1 MTANTTSVFVRWL
14 VIVVLAT
21 ATAGMVAVSLRANY
35 LFGYGFGQS
44 EEKAHVFGWANVAAD
59 LWKVSG
65 LIVLTSLWRSQQ
77 RRIAIALIP
86 IWLLC
91 LLWGLAGAIGVYAQD
106 RTALIGARQATAA
119 TLRDVEQELAFIA
132 QRLEGLTQRSVAQVD
147 AAIATVL
154 ARPIKFADRIRGTVG
169 KISANCT
176 KEERTTAD
184 ACAEVAVLREERAS
198 AVEAEGLLA
207 RRRLLEV
214 QVTRLRETGGSL
226 AADPVAELFAWL
238 SRGQLSVRDISFGFP
253 LFFAVLV
260 ELVSAFG
267 PTGVVA
273 YAEATRRPTSVT
285 HLSRPVATGRD
296 LSRIVGSGR
305 DNTDAM
311 PHEGRVAHYMADRT
325 EPANGPMAVGA
336 EELFADYEQWCA
348 ANDLRA
354 LTLVE
359 FVDELDSVRESPRL
373 AGKITKF
380 GSRYFGIA
388 LVADARAETTKGE
401 SELR

>member
-35 LFGYGFGQS
+35 LFGYGFGQT

-65 LIVLTSLWRSQQ
+65 LIVLTSLWRTQQ
-77 RRIAIALIP
+77 LRIAIALVP

-91 LLWGLAGAIGVYAQD
+91 LLWGLAGAVGVYAQD
-106 RTALIGARQATAA
+106 RTALIGTRQATAA
-119 TLRDVEQELAFIA
+119 TYRDVEQELAFITR
-132 QRLEGLTQRSVAQVD
+132 RLEELTQRSVAQVD

-154 ARPIKFADRIRGTVG
+154 ARPIKFADRVRGTVG

-176 KEERTTAD
+176 KEERTTAE
-184 ACAEVAVLREERAS
+184 ACAEVAAVREERAS
-198 AVEAEGLLA
+198 AVEAEHLRA

-214 QVTRLRETGGSL
+214 QVARLREGGGSL
-226 AADPVAELFAWL
+226 VVDPVAELFAWL

-253 LFFAVLV
+253 LLFAVLV

-267 PTGVVA
+267 PAGVVA
-273 YAEATRRPTSVT
+273 YAEATRRPASDTL
-285 HLSRPVATGRD
+285 LSRPVATGRG
-296 LSRIVGSGR
+296 LSRVARSSR
-305 DNTDAM
+305 DDTDVRRQ
-311 PHEGRVAHYMADRT
+311 EGRVAHYMADRT
-325 EPANGPMAVGA
+325 EPANGPTAMGA
-336 EELFADYEQWCA
+336 EELFADYQNWCSS
-348 ANDLRA
+348 NDFRA
-354 LTLVE
+354 LEFGE

-388 LVADARAETTKGE
+388 LIERSESTAADA
-401 SELR
+401 